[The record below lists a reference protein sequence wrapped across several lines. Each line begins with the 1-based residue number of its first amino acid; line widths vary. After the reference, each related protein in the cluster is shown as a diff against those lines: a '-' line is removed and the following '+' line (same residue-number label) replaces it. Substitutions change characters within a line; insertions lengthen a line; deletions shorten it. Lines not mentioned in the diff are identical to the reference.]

1 MLEWKNWFPDLRVL
15 LLERHLKL
23 KLSWYNKC
31 TMLGMTVLFKLFLL
45 TTTVPVDKMV
55 SLQARTCSRAAVG
68 Y

>member
-15 LLERHLKL
+15 SLERDLKL
-23 KLSWYNKC
+23 KLFIWYNKY

-55 SLQARTCSRAAVG
+55 S
-68 Y
+68 